1 MPPKKKKGD
10 EPERMPLLGRAT
22 NNVGIGIVGLPNV
35 GKSTFFNT
43 LSKLH
48 VPAENYPFCTKE
60 PNLAKVPVPD
70 QRFNKL
76 CKAFKPKSEVAS
88 VLTVTDIAGLV
99 KGASEGRGLGNA
111 FLSHIRAVDAVYHMV
126 RAFEDKNV
134 THVEESVDPIRDMEI
149 IENELLLKDV
159 ETVKKGLQPL
169 ERLCSRNNGSKEQQ
183 FTYATLNK
191 VLAHVEAG
199 KEVRFGKWTGKEIP
213 IINEYFFLTAKP
225 MIYLVNLRH
234 TSFVKKRSN
243 WLPKIIE
250 RVKAKDP
257 EALIIPL
264 SASFEE
270 AAIDAEF
277 GGAEAIAQFKKDNDN
292 VASVLPQIIK
302 AGYKILRLIN
312 YFTAGADEVRAWSI
326 REGTLAPGAAGVIH
340 TDFEKGFI
348 CADQYAFKDWKK
360 AGADA
365 DAEKK
370 VKSAGQLKTQGKNY
384 EVQSGDILHF
394 KFNT

>member
-149 IENELLLKDV
+149 IENDE
-159 ETVKKGLQPL
+159 
-169 ERLCSRNNGSKEQQ
+169 
-183 FTYATLNK
+183 NK
-191 VLAHVEAG
+191 
-199 KEVRFGKWTGKEIP
+199 
-213 IINEYFFLTAKP
+213 
-225 MIYLVNLRH
+225 
-234 TSFVKKRSN
+234 
-243 WLPKIIE
+243 
-250 RVKAKDP
+250 
-257 EALIIPL
+257 
-264 SASFEE
+264 
-270 AAIDAEF
+270 
-277 GGAEAIAQFKKDNDN
+277 
-292 VASVLPQIIK
+292 
-302 AGYKILRLIN
+302 
-312 YFTAGADEVRAWSI
+312 
-326 REGTLAPGAAGVIH
+326 
-340 TDFEKGFI
+340 
-348 CADQYAFKDWKK
+348 
-360 AGADA
+360 
-365 DAEKK
+365 
-370 VKSAGQLKTQGKNY
+370 
-384 EVQSGDILHF
+384 
-394 KFNT
+394 